1 MMDTLAVA
9 NRYAEFYE
17 TLIKETPKEE
27 YLLFFD
33 EHSYFEDPFQK
44 VHGIEAIHKIFTDMY
59 EKLYEPKF
67 IVDEVISSDN
77 VAYIRW
83 DFEYALS
90 EKGSQEFFTGVSRVI
105 FSEDEKVLSHI
116 DYWDAA
122 SHVYE
127 KIPLLGGLLRLIKRK
142 LHA

>member
-1 MMDTLAVA
+1 MDNVTLAHK
-9 NRYAEFYE
+9 YAEFYE
-17 TLIKETPKEE
+17 TLTKETPKEE
-27 YLLFFD
+27 YLKFFD
-33 EHSYFEDPFQK
+33 ENSYFEDPFQK
-44 VHGIEAIHKIFTDMY
+44 VDGSEAIYKIFTDMY

-67 IVDEVISSDN
+67 IVDEIIYSDN

-83 DFEYALS
+83 DFKYALS
-90 EKGSQEFFTGVSRVI
+90 QKASQDFFTGVSRVT
-105 FSEDEKVLSHI
+105 FSQNQKVSSHI

>member
-1 MMDTLAVA
+1 MATLTLAHK
-9 NRYAEFYE
+9 YAEFYE
-17 TLIKETPKEE
+17 TLTKETPKEK
-27 YLLFFD
+27 YLDYFD
-33 EHSYFEDPFQK
+33 ENSYFEDPFQK
-44 VHGIEAIHKIFTDMY
+44 VHGKEAIYKIFTDMY
-59 EKLYEPKF
+59 KKLYEPKF
-67 IVDEVISSDN
+67 IVDEVIYSDN

-90 EKGSQEFFTGVSRVI
+90 QKGTQEFFTGVSRVT
-105 FSEDEKVLSHI
+105 FSKDAKVLSHI

-127 KIPLLGGLLRLIKRK
+127 KIPLLGGLLRLIKSK